1 MFNLKEELVWSRR
14 IIKDGNVKGHIEVHY
29 NKDEHRYSIQ
39 LDDYDPNSTYRPMLV
54 TLKSLIIYVMI
65 PIYWFGDNVTL
76 SELFKVDGFC
86 MFDINYSNDNHSDI
100 HFKAS
105 SQDFSFENDT
115 ARNLAIVKK
124 YDGSDIIRTGV
135 VFPYDGTVF

>member
-1 MFNLKEELVWSRR
+1 MNERR
-14 IIKDGNVKGHIEVHY
+14 WVRYGLCNNIVLIRTEVRYDAINKHFTILLEDRRVESAYITVFETENKIIV
-29 NKDEHRYSIQ
+29 
-39 LDDYDPNSTYRPMLV
+39 
-54 TLKSLIIYVMI
+54 

-124 YDGSDIIRTGV
+124 FDGSDIIRTGV
-135 VFPYDGTVF
+135 VFPYDG